1 MNKNKVWFITGAS
14 RGLGFEITKSLLSN
28 GYKVVAT
35 ARNPKTIEEALGNSE
50 NLLALPL
57 DVTKQSDADNAIL
70 KAKEHFGKIDILVNN
85 AGYGQLDWFE
95 NISDAQIRQQFET
108 NIFGVMNV
116 TRAILP
122 IMRTQGSGNI
132 FTVSSVSGL
141 FSVAGASIYASS
153 KFAVEGFMEGLTQ
166 ELKPFGIH
174 STLIEPGF
182 FNTDFLDSS
191 SLKYGD
197 KNLPEYAET
206 VANFKA
212 WHDNMNHEQ
221 VGDPTKLGE
230 VLIQLSEMQEPPVRF
245 AAGSDA
251 VSVVIEKAK
260 DLKTNAEKYQTLS
273 SSTDRE
279 EAKPLSSLTE
289 IGKK

>member
-1 MNKNKVWFITGAS
+1 MNENKVWFITGAS
-14 RGLGFEITKSLLSN
+14 RGIGFEVTKLLLDK

-35 ARNPKTIEEALGNSE
+35 ARNPKTIEAALGSQA
-50 NLLALPL
+50 NLLILSL
-57 DVTKQSDADNAIL
+57 DVTKQLDADNAIT
-70 KAKEHFGKIDILVNN
+70 KAKEHFGKIDVLVNN

-95 NISDAQIRQQFET
+95 NNSDGQIRQQFET
-108 NIFGVMNV
+108 NVFGVMNV
-116 TRAILP
+116 TRAVLP

-132 FTVSSVSGL
+132 FTISSVSGL

-166 ELKPFGIH
+166 ELKPFGIYC
-174 STLIEPGF
+174 TLIEPGF
-182 FNTDFLDSS
+182 FKTDFLDSS

-197 KNLPEYAET
+197 KSLPEYAET
-206 VANFKA
+206 LAKFKE

-230 VLIQLSEMQEPPVRF
+230 VLIQLSTLQEPPVRF

-251 VSVVIEKAK
+251 VNVVIEKAN
-260 DLKTNAEKYQTLS
+260 DLKANAEKYQTLS
-273 SSTDRE
+273 SSTDRQDTK
-279 EAKPLSSLTE
+279 AVSSLTE
-289 IGKK
+289 IGN